1 MKNKIKVALVYPPY
15 NNENYAFFSLAYL
28 MGGLRKSFEKDKSV
42 EFKLFDAPATGMNY
56 ETLEKEI
63 CLYKPDI
70 VGISIPFTVMLKPAL
85 RLIES
90 VREYLPKSWVVTGG
104 THATLCSEDL
114 YKVADYTVLGEGV
127 EPMTQIIQYYK
138 QGEKG
143 YNMNGVVYNKD
154 GKMQRTIRVDTK
166 KINTDKMGSPD
177 WSDLNLE
184 NFLSPIFFGEK
195 EKGFSIFTSK
205 GCPFNCS
212 YCSNQLLWDRRV
224 IYRDLQEVAEEIKYF
239 QKKYDVHNFVLEDD
253 VFTVREERLHQFCDM
268 LVKNKIEIKWIFQT
282 RPNIVPDIESLIKAK
297 NHGCR
302 VVNMGIEGGNAEI
315 LKINQTTS
323 REIIIDS
330 VNKIHK
336 AGLKVYAGFI
346 IGFPEDTIETVWDTI
361 RFPDELNIESPGFQL
376 MVPYPATAVRKKA
389 EKDGGILTNDYNK
402 YSTYD
407 VVYCPPGLRGYDLK
421 EIRKF
426 AYRYFHTRTEE
437 RLEKFLSRYHG
448 TKDYEVVKEV
458 YTESFKNRENLNLN
472 HLKSLIYQKNKSR
485 SEALTISQRLPI

>member
-1 MKNKIKVALVYPPY
+1 MIKKTKVALVYPPY

-28 MGGLRKSFEKDKSV
+28 LGGLKKSLGNDDTV
-42 EFKLFDAPATGMNY
+42 EFKLFDSPAMGMNY
-56 ETLEKEI
+56 ETLEKKI
-63 CLYKPDI
+63 KIYKPDI
-70 VGISIPFTVMLKPAL
+70 IGISIPFTVMLNPAL
-85 RLIES
+85 KLIKMI
-90 VREYLPKSWVVTGG
+90 RENLPKSWIVTGG
-104 THATLCSEDL
+104 THATLCAEDL
-114 YKVADYTVLGEGV
+114 YKVADYTVLGEGT
-127 EPMTQIIQYYK
+127 EPMVQIIKYFK
-138 QGEKG
+138 EGKKG
-143 YNMNGVVYNKD
+143 YNLNGVVYNNN
-154 GKMQRTIRVDTK
+154 GKMERTIRVDTK

-177 WSDLNLE
+177 WSDLDLE
-184 NFLSPIFFGEK
+184 KFLNPIFFGEK

-224 IYRDLQEVAEEIKYF
+224 IYRDLEEVAQEIKYF

-253 VFTVREERLHQFCDM
+253 VFTVKQERLHEFCDM
-268 LVKNKIEIKWIFQT
+268 LVRNKIDIKWIFQT
-282 RPNIVPDIESLIKAK
+282 RPNIVPDIEALIKAK
-297 NHGCR
+297 KHGCR

-323 REIIIDS
+323 RDIIIDL

-361 RFPDELNIESPGFQL
+361 KFPDELNIESPGFQL

-426 AYRYFHTRTEE
+426 AYRYFHTRTKE

-448 TKDYEVVKEV
+448 TKDYEIVKEV
-458 YTESFKNRENLNLN
+458 YTEF
-472 HLKSLIYQKNKSR
+472 LKIEKILI
-485 SEALTISQRLPI
+485 LTI